1 MNRICFIGL
10 GNMGKPMIFNLL
22 KNKYDLKLYDINKI
36 LYKPFKKTQA
46 TIAESKKELC
56 VDKRIFISMLPD
68 GKALKK

>member
-46 TIAESKKELC
+46 TIAESKRTLC
-56 VDKRIFISMLPD
+56 R
-68 GKALKK
+68 